1 MEYNMSD
8 FDLYYW
14 PVPFRSH
21 FIRGTLAHCGCSWDE
36 HDVDAIEG
44 IMDFGVEK
52 QPVAF
57 MGPPVLI
64 DRERNFAISQM
75 PVIVIYFGERLL
87 SCRQL

>member
-1 MEYNMSD
+1 
-8 FDLYYW
+8 
-14 PVPFRSH
+14 VGVH
-21 FIRGTLAHCGCSWDE
+21 GDE
-36 HDVDAIEG
+36 HDADAIEG